1 MTPTP
6 LTPTPFDNEV
16 KLESKDGGSLQHDPN
31 PVSCMRVMMYF
42 VNNVETKEKPCEEEE
57 TKEIDNK
64 DNEDTQEK
72 ENIDTKEKPDVGE
85 ETKGIENMDTK
96 EKPGVE
102 EDVQKYEETHSEKKD
117 EVKEEVKQIQDT
129 DNKEKHGV
137 EEETQKAEETGD
149 IKKTHAEEETEEI
162 AQTDN
167 KETLDGKEESKV
179 VDNGIENNDA
189 KIKPEFQEETLKEDN
204 TNIEEKYELNEDILD
219 KEDEDTKENPEFK
232 EETTE
237 TDDTSTREKHDF
249 SEESRDMKDTD
260 TKEKPEFKVETQ
272 ANEDTN
278 IIEKPDGLKQESYQ
292 ADGELVEKSVEE
304 QCPIVVDTTMSWN
317 VEPGHEK
324 VNERNEATTDNNVS
338 LHNNVI
344 SSPVQ
349 SVKDNNTSDVNV
361 PDAEKQSG
369 KMDNN
374 NISDIANKQAVCGD
388 SENGKESH
396 NALEI
401 DHGHLSVEDTQL
413 GNKDDRTDITTGLPH
428 EDATS
433 HDISSNKLD
442 ISDETTADKP
452 QPDKKEITSSN
463 DTKTKIENS
472 VDVDSKLEAQT
483 ADKVATV
490 GQGYGQTTPQFS
502 EEQKHDSKS
511 NDDHA
516 GNLMHV
522 DENNTQSTNDNS
534 DVVDC
539 KEDSQKVKGDVKSLK
554 EKEVCDEGGKQNMK
568 KGKVKGKKTSKDE
581 EEQKKRFHQQRK
593 HGTKVVIMC
602 ETRKLRRGT
611 LSLV

>member
-6 LTPTPFDNEV
+6 LTPTPFDSEV
-16 KLESKDGGSLQHDPN
+16 KLEAKDGGSLLHDPN
-31 PVSCMRVMMYF
+31 PVSCMRVIMYF

-57 TKEIDNK
+57 TKEIDNE

-85 ETKGIENMDTK
+85 ETKGIENMNTK

-102 EDVQKYEETHSEKKD
+102 EDVQKYEETHTEKKD
-117 EVKEEVKQIQDT
+117 DVKEEVKQIQDT

-179 VDNGIENNDA
+179 VDNGIEDSDA
-189 KIKPEFQEETLKEDN
+189 KVKPEFQEETLKKDN
-204 TNIEEKYELNEDILD
+204 TNIEEKCELNEDILD

-232 EETTE
+232 KETTE
-237 TDDTSTREKHDF
+237 IDDTSTREKLDF
-249 SEESRDMKDTD
+249 SEESKDMKDTD

-272 ANEDTN
+272 ANEDTD
-278 IIEKPDGLKQESYQ
+278 IIEKPDGLKQESCQ
-292 ADGELVEKSVEE
+292 ADDELVEKSVKE
-304 QCPIVVDTTMSWN
+304 QSHNVVGTTVSSN
-317 VEPGHEK
+317 VEVAPEK
-324 VNERNEATTDNNVS
+324 VNERNEAIADND
-338 LHNNVI
+338 VI
-344 SSPVQ
+344 SSPVH

-374 NISDIANKQAVCGD
+374 SISDIANKQVVYGD

-452 QPDKKEITSSN
+452 QPDKKEVISLK

-472 VDVDSKLEAQT
+472 VEVDSKLEAQT

-490 GQGYGQTTPQFS
+490 GQGYGQTPPQFS
-502 EEQKHDSKS
+502 EEQKRDSKS

-522 DENNTQSTNDNS
+522 DETNTQSMKNDS

-539 KEDSQKVKGDVKSLK
+539 KVDTQKVKDDVQSLK
-554 EKEVCDEGGKQNMK
+554 EKEVGGEGGKQNMK

-602 ETRKLRRGT
+602 ETRKLKRGT